1 MQVQVNSDH
10 NIESSAGLQNW
21 VASVVEDRLDRF
33 DELLTRVEVH
43 LNDEN
48 AGKSGAQDKRCQME
62 ARIKGHQPLSV
73 THKAD
78 SLDLAVDG
86 AADKLLR
93 AITHLSGKLEKK
105 RLSGGELND
114 PLALEDSEEF
124 QDSLRQDEFLE
135 REQLA
140 HDHELK

>member
-1 MQVQVNSDH
+1 MDTGWVICTETMQLRL
-10 NIESSAGLQNW
+10 SSRPTARGSQSRR
-21 VASVVEDRLDRF
+21 AKPRP
-33 DELLTRVEVH
+33 LLTRVEVH

-73 THKAD
+73 THKAE

-93 AITHLSGKLEKK
+93 AITNLSGKLEKK

-114 PLALEDSEEF
+114 PLALEDSAEF

>member
-10 NIESSAGLQNW
+10 NIEGSAGLQNW

-73 THKAD
+73 THKAE
-78 SLDLAVDG
+78 SLEQAVDG
-86 AADKLLR
+86 AADKLHR
-93 AITHLSGKLEKK
+93 AISNLSGKLEKK

-114 PLALEDSEEF
+114 PWPWKIPKNSRTRCGRTNSSNGSNWLTITS
-124 QDSLRQDEFLE
+124 
-135 REQLA
+135 
-140 HDHELK
+140 